1 MGNYFSFIKEIFS
14 FKNYKVLMIGL
25 DAVGKTTILYRLKL
39 EEIVTT
45 IPTMG
50 FNVETVK
57 LYGINFTIWDAS
69 SQEKIRPLWR
79 YYLEGTNILIFVI
92 DSSDHERIEE
102 AKNELYRMLSYE
114 ELKKIP
120 ILIYANK
127 QDLINKMSVEE
138 IEERLNLNSIPN
150 IRWFIQGCSAIE
162 GTGLYEGL
170 EWVKN
175 NTN

>member
-1 MGNYFSFIKEIFS
+1 MGNYLSNT
-14 FKNYKVLMIGL
+14 FKSKNKKAIMIGL
-25 DAVGKTTILYRLKL
+25 DMVGKTSILNHLKPGQ
-39 EEIVTT
+39 IVQT
-45 IPTMG
+45 IP
-50 FNVETVK
+50 FIAFIVETIEY
-57 LYGINFTIWDAS
+57 YGISINIWNIS
-69 SQEKIRPLWR
+69 PQIKNLSIWKEQLK
-79 YYLEGTNILIFVI
+79 GTNILIFVI

-175 NTN
+175 NMN